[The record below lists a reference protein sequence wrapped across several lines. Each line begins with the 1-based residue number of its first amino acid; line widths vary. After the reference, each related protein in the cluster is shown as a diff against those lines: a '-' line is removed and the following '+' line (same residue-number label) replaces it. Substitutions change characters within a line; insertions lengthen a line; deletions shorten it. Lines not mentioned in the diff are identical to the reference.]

1 MGARDTAVIPTPLL
15 STAGHNAVLEEMEE
29 HTKGK
34 DRESC
39 LNQTQAL
46 TKQIHGVVAS
56 PV

>member
-1 MGARDTAVIPTPLL
+1 MGARDTAVIPAPPL

-34 DRESC
+34 ERESC

-46 TKQIHGVVAS
+46 TEQIHRLVAS